1 MSIKLQKETISLGD
15 MLCTKYG
22 QTMVESD
29 VIVPDIKPDILKV
42 LQISGDVV
50 ITQKSI
56 QQDRAYVQG
65 VVRLTILYA
74 PDGDVIGNIK
84 SMNASQEFSHTIEA
98 PGAKPGMQLLA
109 DADADSI
116 DYSLINSRKINIR
129 GAVGINAKIVVPT
142 EVSIATDIESEEPIQ
157 IRTSRLRTSNTA
169 GEAERDIMLREQLEV
184 PAGKP
189 SIGEILKCDAKA
201 TSMELRM
208 IENKAVVKGEVKVST
223 LYTGEDEEGSTQF
236 MEHTVPFT
244 EILEIDGLTEG
255 MQGDVTYTVKEIY
268 PNLAEDSDG
277 ERRYIGLELVLCA
290 AVRGYE
296 LLEIEA
302 IEDAY
307 ALDGEI
313 TIKRNSCN
321 MEQLIDNVTAQIAHK
336 ETAEIPDYLPEVYQV
351 CDCASTAKVNNI
363 TIEDGQIIVNGT
375 ATTNILYLSN
385 DANSPLSG
393 FNHNSEF
400 THTFSVPGAD
410 NMTICDAKA
419 EVDHISYTIGAGKE
433 IELRFIINLAVKALR
448 AGRLDL
454 IEEIDWT
461 AETDRPPLPS
471 IVIYFVQ
478 PGDTLWDIAKRYRTT
493 PDAIIAA
500 NGLESD
506 LIVPGQQ
513 IKIYR

>member
-15 MLCTKYG
+15 TLCTKYG

-29 VIVPDIKPDILKV
+29 IIVPDIKPDILKV
-42 LQISGDVV
+42 LQISGDVI

-56 QQDRAYVQG
+56 QQDRAYIQG

-74 PDGDVIGNIK
+74 PDGDVIGKIK
-84 SMNASQEFSHTIEA
+84 SMSAAQEFSQTIDA
-98 PGAKPGMQLLA
+98 PGAKPGMQLIAEAEA
-109 DADADSI
+109 DNI

-142 EVSIATDIESEEPIQ
+142 EISIATDVESDEPIQ
-157 IRTSRLRTSNTA
+157 VRTKQLRTGNTT

-189 SIGEILKCDAKA
+189 AIGEILKCDAQP
-201 TSMELRM
+201 SPLELRM
-208 IENKAVVKGEVKVST
+208 IENKAVVKGEVKVCT

-255 MQGDVTYTVKEIY
+255 MQGDVSYTVKEIY
-268 PNLAEDSDG
+268 PNTAEDGDG

-290 AVRGYE
+290 TVHGYE

-321 MEQLIDNVTAQIAHK
+321 LEQLIDNVTAQIAHK
-336 ETAEIPDYLPEVYQV
+336 ETAEIPEYLPEIYQV
-351 CDCASTAKVNNI
+351 CDCASAAKINHI
-363 TIEDGQIIVNGT
+363 TVEDGQIIVSGT
-375 ATTNILYLSN
+375 ASTNILYLSN
-385 DANSPLSG
+385 DTNSPLSG

-400 THTFSVPGAD
+400 THTFSIPGID
-410 NMTICDAKA
+410 STTVCDAKA
-419 EVDHISYTIGAGKE
+419 EVDHVSYTIGAGKE
-433 IELRFIINLAVKALR
+433 LELRFIINLAVKALR
-448 AGRLDL
+448 AGRMEL

-461 AETDRPPLPS
+461 PDSDRPPLPG